1 MPISTIRQEL
11 GSLPSPV
18 LANFDSAYESIWD
31 KLPEDKVLEWANVGR
46 AISHRAVRSWEAAS
60 ELFKAS
66 PAVQRHLPAGQFVN
80 WAKTG
85 ESLCAEA
92 PSLSVSFF
100 KASPRAMERLRP
112 RYIGD
117 WAQACKSIYRG
128 TWKSSAL
135 ASKLFEST
143 PDLLAPLSFEEFRRH
158 SEFLTELSRRS
169 YDMAGESL
177 GASLELYPLL
187 GKDSGAFIGL
197 ANVVVQMT
205 WRHSPKLFESAR
217 GSIVDLPSSHRI
229 ALLSLV
235 SRLARE
241 QGTDAP
247 KVMRDCARAMAVV
260 DAENRDALI
269 DLAHQAATHDAKAS
283 AAFLGAVPQVLTRV
297 TFHQLA
303 QWHHHGL
310 AQAVENPDAAVPYF
324 RNESAASH
332 GQLDSLSS
340 SVELDRV
347 REVIRMYCRML
358 AGRDVEVQASQQLVN
373 KKIGW
378 FQGELPTTEGTTI
391 YLPNVINRHPAKDLN
406 FGFFKV
412 IATHQTGHIEFGS
425 FLFSFDRPSTLF
437 SDVRPSL
444 QNGHGAASKPSEQPT
459 PTPPTDQP
467 SDSKDAP
474 APESVPM
481 SRFFDLFPDRKMALD
496 VFTVFE
502 STRIDSHVA
511 SAYRGLAL
519 LYETVQ
525 QEALETRPM
534 LTDLPA
540 QEALVELMI
549 RFSLGQSSEL
559 AAPSEHV
566 EVAKQLRSLVAK
578 MRQEGALV
586 EDAAEATIRACALL
600 SEVIN
605 ELHDPDDFEN
615 LDDDDEDDAA
625 GENDDQEPEDVQ
637 GLIEMFVKSMVPGDA
652 VGEDAATDDEQS
664 EDEDG
669 QSDAGEMDYS
679 SPQEVDYRGEFKPEL
694 SQLLSQAQLVD
705 GSEFGDEVGEMTPL
719 TQEQLEELM
728 RNSAELDM
736 ESQEGE
742 GGEEVSPELAEM
754 MENLLK
760 EMRNRDPQSQS
771 QPSGPLQ
778 HVDED
783 GGPLTAQSPDQFVYD
798 EWDFRANEYK
808 PAWCMVQ
815 EKPMS
820 GGDEQFYRDTLVDK
834 AALVQTIKKHF
845 ELVMPEMYRKQKRL
859 EDGEE
864 LDLDQTLEALIDI
877 RAGVTPE
884 EKLYWRRNK
893 TERSVAVAFLLDMS
907 ASTAE
912 AIEDAKR
919 PNDEW
924 GAPDDPVEY
933 MVWLRSR
940 RSDGNRKSYKRIVD
954 VEKEGVVL
962 LINALET
969 LGDDY
974 GIYGFSGYGR
984 ENVEFYVIKE
994 LDEKFSAEI
1003 PRRIDRIAPLHAT
1016 RMGPS
1021 IRHATSKL
1029 ANQESRSK
1037 FLFMISD
1044 GRPQDRGY
1052 SREGVE
1058 KEYAVHDTRMAFQE
1072 ARQQGVVPFCLTVD
1086 KQGHDYLKFM
1096 MDEFNYEV
1104 LPDVSLL
1111 PQRLLMLYR
1120 RLTM

>member
-1 MPISTIRQEL
+1 M
-11 GSLPSPV
+11 PSPV
-18 LANFDSAYESIWD
+18 LANFDAAYESIWD
-31 KLPEDKVLEWANVGR
+31 KLPDDKVLEWANVGR
-46 AISHRAVRSWEAAS
+46 SVSRRAVRSWEAAS

-100 KASPRAMERLRP
+100 KASPQAMERLRP

-158 SEFLTELSRRS
+158 SEFLCELSRRS
-169 YDMAGESL
+169 YDMAGEAL
-177 GASLELYPLL
+177 AASLELYPLL

-197 ANVVVQMT
+197 ANVVVQAT

-217 GSIVDLPSSHRI
+217 ASIVDLPSSHRI
-229 ALLSLV
+229 SLLSLV

-247 KVMRDCARAMAVV
+247 KVVRDCARAMSVV
-260 DAENRDALI
+260 DAEHRDTLI
-269 DLAHQAATHDAKAS
+269 DLAHQAATQDVKAS
-283 AAFLGAVPQVLTRV
+283 AAFLATVPQVLTRV
-297 TFHQLA
+297 TFQQLA
-303 QWHHHGL
+303 QWHQHGL
-310 AQAVENPDAAVPYF
+310 TQAVENPDTAVPYF

-332 GQLDSLSS
+332 AQLDSLSS

-391 YLPNVINRHPAKDLN
+391 YLPNVINRHPSKDLN

-425 FLFSFDRPSTLF
+425 FLFSFDRPSSLF

-444 QNGHGAASKPSEQPT
+444 QNGHSYPAEPPT
-459 PTPPTDQP
+459 PTSPQQ
-467 SDSKDAP
+467 SDSHDAP
-474 APESVPM
+474 STESVPM

-502 STRIDSHVA
+502 STRIDSRVA
-511 SAYRGLAL
+511 GTYRGLAM

-525 QEALETRPM
+525 REALDTRPT

-559 AAPSEHV
+559 SAPSEHV
-566 EVAKQLRSLVAK
+566 EVAKQLRSLVSK
-578 MRQEGALV
+578 MRAPGALV

-600 SEVIN
+600 TEVAN
-605 ELHDPDDFEN
+605 EMHDPEDFEN
-615 LDDDDEDDAA
+615 LDDDEEDDAT
-625 GENDDQEPEDVQ
+625 GQDDEQEPEDVQ
-637 GLIEMFVKSMVPGDA
+637 GLIEMFVKSMMPSSATGD
-652 VGEDAATDDEQS
+652 DAATDDEQS
-664 EDEDG
+664 EDDDG
-669 QSDAGEMDYS
+669 QSDTGEMDYS

-705 GSEFGDEVGEMTPL
+705 GGEFGDEAGEMTPL

-728 RNSAELDM
+728 RNSAELEM

-742 GGEEVSPELAEM
+742 GGDEVSPELAEM

-771 QPSGPLQ
+771 QPSGPVQ

-783 GGPLTAQSPDQFVYD
+783 GGPLSPQSPDQYVYD

-820 GGDEQFYRDTLVDK
+820 GGDEQFFRDTLVDK

-994 LDEKFSAEI
+994 LDEKFTVEI